1 MANRPLSATL
11 NWVENRQFIAKSSSE
26 HHLIIDGD
34 AESNTG
40 PSPME
45 LVLIGM
51 GGCTSYDVVHIL
63 SKSRQKV
70 TNCVTQLSGERST
83 DVPTVFTQI
92 HVHFTVTGRELDL
105 EKVARAVALSA
116 DKYCSASIMLARGGV
131 KITHDFEVVEA
142 D

>member
-1 MANRPLSATL
+1 
-11 NWVENRQFIAKSSSE
+11 
-26 HHLIIDGD
+26 
-34 AESNTG
+34 
-40 PSPME
+40 ME